1 MLFDRVLALAF
12 APLFLLACGDSN
24 LGTPQNF
31 GAGDA
36 STSGSS
42 GTNNALASGQ
52 CPPVGS
58 MICPNDP
65 AATQSDVD
73 DCNKSLSDATCG
85 SDYKLYLECAGN
97 NVKCDSSGQ
106 SDSSSIQSACANQA
120 QIYKSCAG
128 GDTVTTDGG

>member
-1 MLFDRVLALAF
+1 MFAHRIALPVFVAVL
-12 APLFLLACGDSN
+12 LLACGDSN

-31 GAGDA
+31 AAGDA
-36 STSGSS
+36 SNNGSS

-73 DCNKSLSDATCG
+73 SCAKSLSDASCG
-85 SDYKLYLECAGN
+85 SVYKNYLECAGQ

-106 SDSSSIQSACANQA
+106 SDSTSIQSACTTQA
-120 QIYKSCAG
+120 QAYETCAG
-128 GDTVTTDGG
+128 ADTGDAG